1 MGQRAFGIY
10 LVMITLL
17 IGGCR
22 TARVIRDPEF
32 ATLESDTFRSWESPD
47 AVSEAMADVPQW
59 EGARPLGEYIAQA
72 LSQNP
77 EIHAIRKRMEAL
89 ALQVPVAASLQDP
102 TFGVTVLPEQVQ
114 TAAGQQ
120 EMLLSAGQKFPWFGK
135 LSAKAIAAR

>member
-32 ATLESDTFRSWESPD
+32 AALESDTFRSWESPD

-77 EIHAIRKRMEAL
+77 EIHAIRKRMVETDGINDL
-89 ALQVPVAASLQDP
+89 R
-102 TFGVTVLPEQVQ
+102 
-114 TAAGQQ
+114 TAAFV
-120 EMLLSAGQKFPWFGK
+120 E
-135 LSAKAIAAR
+135 AIDKVAISYEGLGIWP